1 MTMKRELEQDE
12 PIDLGTASRET
23 RGLPWGMDD
32 FQAGLYVHAGL
43 SAE

>member
-1 MTMKRELEQDE
+1 MTMNREPEQDQL
-12 PIDLGTASRET
+12 IDLGAASTET